1 MAKKRLRKGERWGCY
16 EDKRDWKAVDEKL
29 VKRGEFYLD
38 IEFVESWDEDT
49 KRMNRGKRGRPF
61 RYPEA
66 FIAWMSVVHVFFC
79 MPYRQMQGFAER
91 LSRFIPLKSADYTT
105 LFKRIA
111 AASLPFDASLLD
123 CEDMVVALDSSGF
136 RVTNRG
142 EWINRVGMTGR
153 ERKGWLRVHIAVNVE
168 SKEVLALEVTREEV
182 RDHACFEG
190 LVMQS
195 LEHGTVK
202 QLLADGGYDSRGAF
216 NLLDDL
222 GIEPG
227 IKTRE
232 NATTN
237 ITRDGL
243 ACPLRAK
250 TVRYRK
256 RYGYKTWSKK
266 TGYGQRWNVESVFS
280 ALKRIFRETLSARS
294 WQGMIREIHV
304 KMAMYNLLLSL

>member
-1 MAKKRLRKGERWGCY
+1 V
-16 EDKRDWKAVDEKL
+16 DKRDWKEVDERL

-66 FIAWMSVVHVFFC
+66 FIRWMTVVHVFFC
-79 MPYRQMQGFAER
+79 MPYRQMQGFAQR
-91 LSRFIPLKSADYTT
+91 LSRFLPLKAADYTT
-105 LFKRIA
+105 LFKRI
-111 AASLPFDASLLD
+111 SLLDLPFDASVLER
-123 CEDMVVALDSSGF
+123 EDMVVAVDSSGF

-142 EWINRVGMTGR
+142 EWINMVGAGR
-153 ERKGWLRVHIAVNVE
+153 ERKGWLRVHIAVDVK
-168 SKEVLALEVTREEV
+168 SKEVVGLEVTREDV
-182 RDHACFEG
+182 RDHACFES

-195 LEHGTVK
+195 MDYGTVRK
-202 QLLADGGYDSRGAF
+202 VLADGGYDSRHAF

-222 GIEPG
+222 RVEPG

-237 ITRDGL
+237 IVRDGH

-280 ALKRIFRETLSARS
+280 SLKRIFRETLSAHT
-294 WQGMIREIHV
+294 WQGMIREIHA
-304 KMAMYNLLLSL
+304 KMTMYNLLLSI